1 MIKVCAEAAAVS
13 AELCNK
19 VQLKEFNV
27 YTHGAKCY
35 FLEIRRSAHD
45 NKESNIS
52 APNRCRLA
60 FRKESDLG
68 CTLCTTQVTLL

>member
-1 MIKVCAEAAAVS
+1 MIKVSAEAAAVY

-35 FLEIRRSAHD
+35 FLEILRSAHD
-45 NKESNIS
+45 NKERI
-52 APNRCRLA
+52 LA
-60 FRKESDLG
+60 HRTVVD
-68 CTLCTTQVTLL
+68 